1 MKVSEREFES
11 YARRML
17 RLSERRGQVCSEE
30 HHRIFRGLFGCPFKV
45 VSKLWNM
52 LDPIGKMSNRCKP
65 IHLLWTLVFLKVY
78 KSEAVHCRIVGCKS
92 RDTYRNWVDRFTEAI
107 ADLAEDVIVFSNRFK
122 EWDGQTRCLI
132 CIDGTDVPI
141 LEPGS
146 RSSLWWSHKFN
157 GPGVRYEVAT
167 CIKTGDIVW
176 FRGPLPCNM
185 SDREIF
191 DMFLSE
197 KLIPGE
203 GVEADSGYTG
213 RSQIFTAAVGKTRTD
228 RKQKS
233 QVRGRHETVNGRL
246 KIFGVMKEW
255 HSPNTAK
262 HAVMARS
269 VAVIVQLSFSL
280 GDKLYDVDY
289 NVNYD

>member
-1 MKVSEREFES
+1 MAFNCFWSSQPSTSCNFSTWRIFCISSTGVTKSMKVSEREFES

-17 RLSERRGQVCSEE
+17 QLSERRGQVCSEE

-92 RDTYRNWVDRFTEAI
+92 RDTYRNWVDRFTETI

-146 RSSLWWSHKFN
+146 RSLLWWSHKFN
-157 GPGVRYEVAT
+157 GPGVRYKVAYCQAPCT
-167 CIKTGDIVW
+167 KPYIAFSNLTQSSSLLCPNPSGDSIKISSSSS
-176 FRGPLPCNM
+176 PCRKTVLTSVILAFNFKI
-185 SDREIF
+185 IF
-191 DMFLSE
+191 MIKRILHVTS
-197 KLIPGE
+197 LI
-203 GVEADSGYTG
+203 
-213 RSQIFTAAVGKTRTD
+213 TR
-228 RKQKS
+228 
-233 QVRGRHETVNGRL
+233 
-246 KIFGVMKEW
+246 
-255 HSPNTAK
+255 A
-262 HAVMARS
+262 
-269 VAVIVQLSFSL
+269 
-280 GDKLYDVDY
+280 
-289 NVNYD
+289 